1 MHNFNLTR
9 IIILSIVLTHVR
21 CLPRNM
27 FAIWEVSLFLAD
39 WEITFFVVIS
49 IPTRWTLAC
58 EHLIKF
64 GKYPLK
70 IFLTM
75 LFLID

>member
-1 MHNFNLTR
+1 MEIEYLNS
-9 IIILSIVLTHVR
+9 ILYLQYNTIAEEAHSHPV
-21 CLPRNM
+21 C
-27 FAIWEVSLFLAD
+27 EV
-39 WEITFFVVIS
+39 FFVVIS

-58 EHLIKF
+58 EHLINF